1 MKKVRIELGMVLT
14 VDVDEQDE
22 EKAMAD
28 AVETIRS
35 KVLEDH
41 GNNRHVFEDDDVYM
55 ANFGITV
62 LDCEEVDYE

>member
-1 MKKVRIELGMVLT
+1 MKKVRVELGMVLT

-28 AVETIRS
+28 AVEIIQG
-35 KVLEDH
+35 KVLEDY
-41 GNNRHVFEDDDVYM
+41 GNGRHIIEDDDVYM
-55 ANFGITV
+55 ASFGIAV